1 MQEIIDLS
9 AAGHAKT
16 SQIKQLHLES
26 QNGHSGVYKVYTKW
40 PGYPNLDNY
49 LRIGYDNEKHIDY
62 IDFDGGPWLT
72 IGSKVGDYIITDF
85 IHYVE
90 FIEIKVIVDDNIYN

>member
-9 AAGHAKT
+9 AAGHART

-40 PGYPNLDNY
+40 PGHSDLDDY
-49 LRIGYDNEKHIDY
+49 LRIGYDKERHIDY
-62 IDFDGGPWLT
+62 IDFDEGPWLT

-85 IHYVE
+85 IHDGE
-90 FIEIKVIVDDNIYN
+90 FREIKVIVDDNIYN

>member
-9 AAGHAKT
+9 KAGHALT

-26 QNGHSGVYKVYTKW
+26 QSDHNGVYKVYTKW
-40 PGYPNLDNY
+40 PGSSDLDDY
-49 LRIGYDNEKHIDY
+49 LRIGYNDEKHIVY

-85 IHYVE
+85 IHDGE
-90 FIEIKVIVDDNIYN
+90 FREIKVIVDDNIYN

>member
-9 AAGHAKT
+9 KEGHART

-26 QNGHSGVYKVYTKW
+26 QKGHSGVYKVYTKW
-40 PGYPNLDNY
+40 PGFSDLDNY
-49 LRIGYDNEKHIDY
+49 LRIGYNNARHIDY
-62 IDFDGGPWLT
+62 IDFDGGPFLA

-85 IHYVE
+85 IYDGD
-90 FIEIKVIVDDNIYN
+90 FKNIKVIVDDNIYN

>member
-9 AAGHAKT
+9 AAGHART

-40 PGYPNLDNY
+40 PGHSDLDDY
-49 LRIGYDNEKHIDY
+49 LRIGYDDNKYISY

-85 IHYVE
+85 IHDGE
-90 FIEIKVIVDDNIYN
+90 FREIKVIVDDNIYN

>member
-49 LRIGYDNEKHIDY
+49 LRIGYDNEKPIDY
-62 IDFDGGPWLT
+62 IDCDGGPWLT

-85 IHYVE
+85 IHDGE
-90 FIEIKVIVDDNIYN
+90 FREIKVIVDDNIYN